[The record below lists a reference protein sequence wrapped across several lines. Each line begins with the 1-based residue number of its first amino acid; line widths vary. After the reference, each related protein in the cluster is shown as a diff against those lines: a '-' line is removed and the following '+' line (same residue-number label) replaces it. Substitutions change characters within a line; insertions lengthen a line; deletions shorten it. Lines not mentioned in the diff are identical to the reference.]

1 MSKRFGLRFV
11 PRLVPWLVL
20 GAGLVAMGLTTA
32 ACSFFIDLST
42 DQCETTADCTGRS
55 GGQSLVCNAGT
66 CEAVITIGDDG
77 GSDAEARPCAT
88 NAECNGDAA
97 AFARPYICDRTG
109 DSGTTGQCIP
119 LLAPD
124 DSCAFVYPQGEAT
137 AEGAVYF
144 AAFMPIL
151 NQAGPNATP
160 LAFTYQLALDELAAA
175 GGIPGGANGVRRSL
189 VALFCDSTP
198 EVAPNAV
205 KHLTKTLHI
214 PAVIPLF
221 SQTDMTKFVQDDFV
235 PNGVFVLNPQ
245 DTTET
250 LKAINTNNLV
260 WHLLGDP
267 SVAARAYKPLVAR
280 TETYVKSRS
289 QFGSPSTLKLAIVA
303 TNSPTEKS
311 IVDVMRNDPKDGIVF
326 NGKTP
331 GDNGDATFKYIELP
345 SAEINGV
352 DPTKYAGQIADLR
365 AWGPNV
371 VILLTSSLEV
381 DPFLVGYEA
390 SALDAGASTDVMW
403 LLGPRNAST
412 PVLLDF
418 VKNYFGTDAPGKTFE
433 SRQTRMLGIQYA
445 GDANKLSSSSQYN
458 QYMAR
463 FKAAHPETSPADYA
477 SKENYYDAIYWLAY
491 GLTSAGFGAPS
502 EGSSFGTGVRKL
514 LSGPDI
520 YPGSAR
526 NIAEAMLAITSSFG
540 GTTYQGAMGKPD
552 FNLQTGAAN
561 SVGAVYCYSK
571 DASGLAKP
579 TYDSLRYDPATGEF
593 TGDLACFI
601 GF

>member
-11 PRLVPWLVL
+11 LR
-20 GAGLVAMGLTTA
+20 AGLVATGLATA
-32 ACSFFIDLST
+32 ACSLFIDLSV

-55 GGQSLVCNAGT
+55 GGQALVCKAGT
-66 CEAVITIGDDG
+66 CEAVVAIGQDG
-77 GSDAEARPCAT
+77 GPDAETRPCTT

-97 AFARPYICDRTG
+97 SFARPYICDRT
-109 DSGTTGQCIP
+109 SGSSTAGQCIP

-124 DSCAFVYPQGEAT
+124 DSCAFVYPQQEAT

-144 AAFMPIL
+144 AAFMPIRD
-151 NQAGPNATP
+151 QAGPNATP
-160 LAFTYQLALDELAAA
+160 LALTYQLALDELAAA

-198 EVAPNAV
+198 DVAPNAV
-205 KHLTKTLHI
+205 RHLTKTLHV

-280 TETYVKSRS
+280 TEAYVKARS

-303 TNSPTEKS
+303 TNSPSEKS
-311 IVDVMRNDPKDGIVF
+311 IADVMRNDAKDGIVF

-331 GDNGDATFKYIELP
+331 ADNGDATFKYIELP
-345 SAEINGV
+345 SAELNGV
-352 DPTKYAGQIADLR
+352 DPTKYAAQIADLK

-371 VILLTSSLEV
+371 IVLLTSSLEV
-381 DPFLVGYEA
+381 DPFLLGYEA
-390 SALDAGASTDVMW
+390 AALDAGAAADVMW

-412 PVLLDF
+412 PALLDF
-418 VKNYFGTDAPGKTFE
+418 IKNNLGVDVPGKTFE
-433 SRQTRMLGIQYA
+433 SRQVRMLGIQYA
-445 GDANKLSSSSQYN
+445 GDPDKLVSNSQYN
-458 QYMAR
+458 QYMDR
-463 FKAAHPETSPADYA
+463 FKAAHPEMSPVDYA

-502 EGSSFGTGVRKL
+502 DGSSFGAGVRKL

-520 YPGSAR
+520 FPGSAK
-526 NIAEAMLAITSSFG
+526 NIGEAILAITSSFG
-540 GTTYQGAMGKPD
+540 GTTFQGAMGTPD

-561 SVGAVYCYSK
+561 SVGAVYCYAK
-571 DASGLAKP
+571 DTSGLAKP
-579 TYDSLRYDPATGEF
+579 TYDSLRYDPTTGEF
-593 TGDLACFI
+593 SGDLSCFI